1 VGHEITALIVREPF
15 DDDAARE
22 WDVVGVPL
30 DRGLRLV
37 HLSHYYTGYWQ
48 ARRGETRDL
57 DVPVG
62 FPVVFPREAVVA
74 SLAAAVT
81 GAASRQQ
88 QPTFAVVMT
97 EYFGGVGG
105 QWACA
110 FVAGRRVPEAV
121 TINAALRVLGIH
133 ATDGVDEFD
142 SIGLGHHRSSPD
154 DLDRYVDLCHELGL

>member
-1 VGHEITALIVREPF
+1 MGHEITALIVGEPF

-37 HLSHYYTGYWQ
+37 HISHFYTAYWQ
-48 ARRGETRDL
+48 ARRGETRSL

-62 FPVVFPREAVVA
+62 FPGTFPREVVVA

-81 GAASRQQ
+81 GAASQQQ

-97 EYFGGVGG
+97 EYFGGVGE

-110 FVAGRRVPEAV
+110 FVAGCRVPEAV

-142 SIGLGHHRSSPD
+142 SVGLGCHRSSPD
-154 DLDRYVDLCHELGL
+154 GLDRYADLCDELGV